1 MQSFDLTTYEDY
13 FAVIQSQLIKNSNLI
28 PDYFSTVEICQ
39 KENIYQVDFE
49 IIQIIREAIPLNK
62 DYISTTLKRIAHKKI
77 KG

>member
-1 MQSFDLTTYEDY
+1 MTVVLKLRASGAHAAEYT
-13 FAVIQSQLIKNSNLI
+13 NLI